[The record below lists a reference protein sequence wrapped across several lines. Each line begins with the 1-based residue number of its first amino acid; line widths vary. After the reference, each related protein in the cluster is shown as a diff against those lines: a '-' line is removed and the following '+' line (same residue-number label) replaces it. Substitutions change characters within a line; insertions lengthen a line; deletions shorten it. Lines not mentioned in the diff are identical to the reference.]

1 MNIFRK
7 SCKLFF
13 LGLCLTLAAC
23 GRESESENE
32 NGNEEANLP
41 SPTQAVEDGGFS
53 KKLNDGGGMGEGLL
67 LEGKALG

>member
-32 NGNEEANLP
+32 NGNEEANGR
-41 SPTQAVEDGGFS
+41 EINR
-53 KKLNDGGGMGEGLL
+53 KEKLVKQIEI
-67 LEGKALG
+67 